1 MPTFPRQVPKRR
13 ALLRVLGVRMA
24 VVYLLTVEGRAK
36 AGHGVDGAGGSAV
49 SEDHDDD
56 DDERA
61 RERSAEAGGKR
72 HE

>member
-1 MPTFPRQVPKRR
+1 
-13 ALLRVLGVRMA
+13 MA